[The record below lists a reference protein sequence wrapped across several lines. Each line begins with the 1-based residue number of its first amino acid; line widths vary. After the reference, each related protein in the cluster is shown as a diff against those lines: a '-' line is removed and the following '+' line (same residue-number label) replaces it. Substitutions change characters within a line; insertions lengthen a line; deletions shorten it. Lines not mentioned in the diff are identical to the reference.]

1 MQPRYIQIVQ
11 NSLKDVSDSNK
22 DLRYAVQAYT
32 NADGLYLSPSLFFI
46 ITSIGKITFKV
57 INVSSES

>member
-11 NSLKDVSDSNK
+11 NSLKDVSDSNI

-46 ITSIGKITFKV
+46 ITSIGKITFEV

>member
-32 NADGLYLSPSLFFI
+32 NADGLYRSPSLFFI
-46 ITSIGKITFKV
+46 ITPIGKITFTV
-57 INVSSES
+57 INVSSEL